1 MNEILLT
8 SILLALIV
16 ITVILIKLL
25 INYARLAQSYKALE
39 ETMQRNNEDI
49 AGLSAAGVKVDER
62 LNEIYQNQQHFNV
75 KLSQVE
81 EMSANVGG
89 ATQANHKIIQR
100 INQGAGVEEL
110 MVECG
115 VTRDE
120 AELFLKMHRSE

>member
-81 EMSANVGG
+81 EMSTNVGG